1 MGAFNT
7 DLDDINN
14 ICSLVGEILQLTL
27 DIDANTENKKI
38 ERDCTLINKK
48 AMTIKDKAQRM
59 ENRLKDYKTAIE
71 SLGFKRVKQKRRQ
84 TK

>member
-7 DLDDINN
+7 DLDNINN
-14 ICSLVGEILQLTL
+14 ICSLVGEILQLSL
-27 DIDANTENKKI
+27 DIESSTGNKKI

-48 AMTIKDKAQRM
+48 AITIKDKAKRM
-59 ENRLKDYKTAIE
+59 ENRLKDYRTTIE

-84 TK
+84 SK

>member
-27 DIDANTENKKI
+27 DIDASTENKKI

-59 ENRLKDYKTAIE
+59 ENRLRDYRSAIT
-71 SLGFKRVKQKRRQ
+71 SLGFTRVRQKRKQK
-84 TK
+84 

>member
-14 ICSLVGEILQLTL
+14 ICSLVGEILQLSL
-27 DIDANTENKKI
+27 DIESTTGNKKI
-38 ERDCTLINKK
+38 ERDCSLINKK

-71 SLGFKRVKQKRRQ
+71 DLGFKRVKQKRRQ